1 MKNHIYTLLV
11 VLLFSVTTNA
21 QDQPVYWLHG
31 FQLNPF
37 PTSDQSPGRWDLY
50 STKFQ
55 NEREIQSFVPNFARN
70 RAEVE
75 NGIANAANV
84 LAGRMTNNSNS
95 VIIGHSMGGLVA
107 RRLDANNNRTI
118 GGIVSVGAVHNGA
131 LIATNLQNGKILAS
145 ARKGFNELTKGP
157 ASTTISVVFPFTLGR
172 LNPKGI
178 TNLFW
183 DNVLETY
190 LMNQLPP
197 TNSATLRDLMPGSTF
212 LNDLNS
218 RNTRVPFINV
228 TITEKD
234 HEALRMGAS
243 ALAHPEEQPL
253 HSHDDSGLNSART
266 KTESWYKAG
275 KDFYLAYRW
284 TQLWRFN
291 SLTRKANYYKAGE
304 TYLDHGFETDYNSLN
319 GGSTYEQVTA
329 TRIVWRCG
337 DNVGTNTGVKSI
349 GALPAAGDC
358 LAMQN
363 SSECADCRWITET
376 YTTYRTV
383 KYSHDGLATTKA
395 QDAKINSFNSF
406 RATTVNHMEVGN
418 HSEMTSTLNEI
429 FGLTRTVFYRQ
440 KR

>member
-11 VLLFSVTTNA
+11 VLLFSVTIDA

-37 PTSDQSPGRWDLY
+37 PAADQFPGRWDLY
-50 STKFQ
+50 AQKYQ
-55 NEREIQSFVPNFARN
+55 NEKQIKSYVPNYARN
-70 RAEVE
+70 RGEVQ

-84 LAGRMTNNSNS
+84 LAGRMTNNSSS

-118 GGIVSVGAVHNGA
+118 GGIVSVGTVHNGA

-145 ARKGFNELTKGP
+145 ARKGFNELAKGP
-157 ASTTISVVFPFTLGR
+157 GSTLISIVFPFTLGK

-253 HSHDDSGLNSART
+253 HRHDDSGLNSART
-266 KTESWYKAG
+266 KTESWYKAF
-275 KDFYLAYRW
+275 KDYYLAYRW
-284 TQLWRFN
+284 TQIWRFN

-319 GGSTYEQVTA
+319 GGSAYERVTA
-329 TRIVWRCG
+329 RRTVWRC
-337 DNVGTNTGVKSI
+337 NTI
-349 GALPAAGDC
+349 IRLQRQLMFIEPLPVPSDC
-358 LAMQN
+358 YN
-363 SSECADCRWITET
+363 IDYSSECADCRWVTET
-376 YTTYRTV
+376 YTTYKTV
-383 KYSHDGLATTKA
+383 KYAHDGLATTKA
-395 QDAKINSFNSF
+395 QDANIRSYRDF
-406 RATTVNHMEVGN
+406 RANTVNHMEVGN
-418 HSEMTSTLNEI
+418 NYEMTAILDEI
-429 FGLTRTVFYRQ
+429 FSLGRTNFYRE